1 MSRRDERPLAPSRRE
16 FLSAVVALSA
26 AGAAL
31 FHMPAAWSQAA
42 VAISPFRYRAPQ
54 AALDDLRTRLARTR
68 WPKRE
73 TVNDWSQGVPLAKL
87 RALVDYW
94 RGGYDWRR
102 CEAALGRI
110 PQFRTTLDGLGIH
123 FIHVRSK
130 HPNALPIV
138 MTHGWPGSIIEFME
152 IVAPLT
158 DPTAHGGRAED
169 AFHFVAPSLP
179 GFGFSD
185 KPSARGWNADRIA
198 KAWGELM
205 GRLGYQRFVAQGGDW
220 GTFVTTRMAQLHVPG
235 LAAIH
240 LTMPQVIPDKLP
252 ATLTAAQQRALDAQK
267 RFETDQF
274 GYFALQMTR
283 PQTIGYPL
291 ADSPAGQAAWIYE
304 KFHAWTDNKGDP
316 EDALTRDQ
324 MLDNITLYWL
334 TDTAASSAR
343 IYAEHAGVRESK
355 NAGVVDLPVGVSIFP
370 REIFPAPRDWAEQ
383 FFPKLIYWNEP
394 ARGGHFAAFEEP
406 QLFTDEMRNFA
417 RAVRG

>member
-1 MSRRDERPLAPSRRE
+1 MLGVPA
-16 FLSAVVALSA
+16 FAQ
-26 AGAAL
+26 GARG
-31 FHMPAAWSQAA
+31 
-42 VAISPFRYRAPQ
+42 ITPFTYRAPQ
-54 AALDDLRTRLARTR
+54 
-68 WPKRE
+68 
-73 TVNDWSQGVPLAKL
+73 
-87 RALVDYW
+87 
-94 RGGYDWRR
+94 
-102 CEAALGRI
+102 AALGRI
-110 PQFRTTLDGLGIH
+110 PQFRTTLDGLRIH

-158 DPTAHGGRAED
+158 NPTARGGRAED

-198 KAWGELM
+198 KAWGEVM
-205 GRLGYQRFVAQGGDW
+205 GRLGYQRFVAPGGDW
-220 GTFVTTRMAQLHVPG
+220 GTFVTTRMAQLQVPG

-240 LTMPQVIPDKLP
+240 LTMPQVIPNKLP
-252 ATLTAAQQRALDAQK
+252 ATPTAQQQRALDTQK

-291 ADSPAGQAAWIYE
+291 ADSPAGQAARIYE
-304 KFHAWTDNKGDP
+304 KFHAWTNNNSNP

-334 TDTAASSAR
+334 TDSAASSAR
-343 IYAEHAGVRESK
+343 IIPNTPAWANPRMPAS
-355 NAGVVDLPVGVSIFP
+355 SIFRSALASSRAKSFRRRAPGPNSSFPSSFTGTNP
-370 REIFPAPRDWAEQ
+370 RAAVISRHSKSRSCSPRKCATSLAQ
-383 FFPKLIYWNEP
+383 C
-394 ARGGHFAAFEEP
+394 
-406 QLFTDEMRNFA
+406 
-417 RAVRG
+417 AVRPRSMTMPWMIAHEHHSFPLERSQ

>member
-1 MSRRDERPLAPSRRE
+1 MTGVPLARRE
-16 FLSAVVALSA
+16 FLAASA
-26 AGAAL
+26 ALAGHGRCAGVRARGTR
-31 FHMPAAWSQAA
+31 HQAIHVSCTA
-42 VAISPFRYRAPQ
+42 GG
-54 AALDDLRTRLARTR
+54 LDDLKQRLARTR
-68 WPKRE
+68 WPERE
-73 TVNDWSQGVPLAKL
+73 TVSDGSQGVPLAKMHV
-87 RALVDYW
+87 LVDYW
-94 RGGYDWRR
+94 RSGYNWRR

-110 PQFRTTLDGLGIH
+110 PQFRTTLHGLGIH

-152 IVAPLT
+152 VVAPLT

-205 GRLGYQRFVAQGGDW
+205 GRLGYTRYVAQGGDW
-220 GTFVTTRMAQLHVPG
+220 GTFVTMRMAQLHVPG

-240 LTMPQVIPDKLP
+240 ITMPQVIPDKLP
-252 ATLTAAQQRALDAQK
+252 EKLTAQQQRAIDAQK

-274 GYFALQMTR
+274 GYFALQATR

-304 KFHAWTDNKGDP
+304 KFHAWTDNKGNP

-343 IYAEHAGVRESK
+343 IYAEHAEIGVSK
-355 NAGVVDLPVGVSIFP
+355 NAGVVVTSQRCSSRRCAGSPERSGEKADRQSSLAI
-370 REIFPAPRDWAEQ
+370 
-383 FFPKLIYWNEP
+383 K
-394 ARGGHFAAFEEP
+394 
-406 QLFTDEMRNFA
+406 
-417 RAVRG
+417 